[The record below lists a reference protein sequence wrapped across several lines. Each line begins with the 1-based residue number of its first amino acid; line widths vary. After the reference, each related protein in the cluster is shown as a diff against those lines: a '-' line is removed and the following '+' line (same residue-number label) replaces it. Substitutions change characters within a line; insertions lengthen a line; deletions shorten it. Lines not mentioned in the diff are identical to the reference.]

1 MEEPQEDLNIN
12 NNNDIHLIVK
22 CPHCEEFVLIEK
34 LNCCIFRHGIIIKTG
49 KQMNPHESKEICEEL
64 KRKNLIYG
72 CGKPFKIV
80 LKKDSN
86 KNENDNEKNYSTEIC
101 DYI

>member
-1 MEEPQEDLNIN
+1 MEQQQQDLNTN
-12 NNNDIHLIVK
+12 NDNDIHLIVK

-49 KQMNPHESKEICEEL
+49 KQMNPHESKENCEVL
-64 KRKNLIYG
+64 KKKNLIYG
-72 CGKPFKIV
+72 CGKPFKII
-80 LKKDSN
+80 KKN
-86 KNENDNEKNYSTEIC
+86 NDNEYLTEIC

>member
-1 MEEPQEDLNIN
+1 MEQDLNNN

-49 KQMNPHESKEICEEL
+49 KQMNPHESKENCEVL
-64 KRKNLIYG
+64 KKKNLIYG
-72 CGKPFKIV
+72 CGKPFKII
-80 LKKDSN
+80 KKNND
-86 KNENDNEKNYSTEIC
+86 KNDNEKNYSTEIC

>member
-1 MEEPQEDLNIN
+1 MEQEN

-34 LNCCIFRHGIIIKTG
+34 INCGIFRHGIVINTG
-49 KQMNPHESKEICEEL
+49 KQMNPHESKENCKEL
-64 KRKNLIYG
+64 KKKNLIYG
-72 CGKPFKIV
+72 CGKPFKII
-80 LKKDSN
+80 KKNNDLN
-86 KNENDNEKNYSTEIC
+86 DNDNEKTYSTEIC